1 MKQQSISTRLASIA
15 AELERRRLLQTEPL
29 DPLSASLF
37 ELSRE
42 LRGLNERGRDA
53 LFLQQDI
60 LNREQFEHFILDY
73 MKGR

>member
-42 LRGLNERGRDA
+42 LRGLNERGRETMRNE
-53 LFLQQDI
+53 LELTE
-60 LNREQFEHFILDY
+60 EQFDRFVSDY
-73 MKGR
+73 SSFN